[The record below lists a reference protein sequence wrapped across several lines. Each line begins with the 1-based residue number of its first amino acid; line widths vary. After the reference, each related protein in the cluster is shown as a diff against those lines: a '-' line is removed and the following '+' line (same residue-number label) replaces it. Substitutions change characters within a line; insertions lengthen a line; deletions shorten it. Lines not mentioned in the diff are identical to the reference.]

1 MQKFRQSLV
10 ALAIMG
16 AFCVAYADELAG
28 TFTDTRDDKTYKTIK
43 IGSLTWMAENLNTK
57 TDGSLCYN
65 EDEANCEKYGRL
77 YEWKEALEACP
88 AGWHL
93 SSRQDWSG
101 LITKMGGYKGAG
113 TKLKATSG
121 WDGSGNGAD
130 DYGFSALPGGHR
142 NSKSVFSNAGNKGY
156 WWTNSGPSNT
166 KAYYRGISSD
176 KAVLEETVSVEES
189 KQGSFFSV
197 RCVAD

>member
-1 MQKFRQSLV
+1 MKLKFDFLAAGLVLLSL
-10 ALAIMG
+10 
-16 AFCVAYADELAG
+16 CAYADESAG
-28 TFTDTRDDKTYKTIK
+28 TFTDTRDEKTYKTVK
-43 IGSLTWMAENLNTK
+43 IGTKTWMAENLNIK

-93 SSRQDWSG
+93 SSRQDWSD
-101 LITKMGGYKGAG
+101 LITKMSGYKGAG

-130 DYGFSALPGGHR
+130 DYGFSALPGGYR

-156 WWTNSGPSNT
+156 WWTNNGPSKT
-166 KAYYRGISSD
+166 KAYYRGMSSD
-176 KAVLEETVSVEES
+176 KAVLEETVSIDES